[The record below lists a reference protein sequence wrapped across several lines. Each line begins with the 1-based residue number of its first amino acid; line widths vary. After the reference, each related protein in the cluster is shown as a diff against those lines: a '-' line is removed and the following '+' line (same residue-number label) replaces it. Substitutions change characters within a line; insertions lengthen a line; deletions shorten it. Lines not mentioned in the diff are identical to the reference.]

1 MANPFSVNVPNAFEA
16 LMVGEQGYRGA
27 QDQMR
32 QRARDDAMREAAA
45 ALQSGGDVKGAFAR
59 VLASGNVPAA
69 GVIANYG
76 NNERDFQFR
85 QSQAAE
91 SNRRS
96 DRSFDFQKQQ
106 AEEAARGYELREV
119 TDDNGNRSL
128 VRIHRA
134 TGRPEK
140 VEVPGMTGAPNNPYL
155 PAGQMNESQSK
166 DALYA
171 NRMLAS
177 EKVLRT
183 VEESGTSWVER
194 AKGAISDKTGYNL
207 RGDDFQKFDQA
218 KRDFINATL
227 RRESGAVIS
236 PSEFDNA
243 DKQYFPVP
251 GDTKELLAQKRANR
265 AEAIRGIGAGGG
277 KGYRPESVISQTGE
291 ITLNPSGARKPA
303 PPEIIAEAKEAIAT
317 AASRGEDIRAAVAK
331 RLVEQGYNPAGL

>member
-1 MANPFSVNVPNAFEA
+1 MANPFQVNVPNALQA
-16 LMVGEQGYRGA
+16 LMVGEQSYEGA

-32 QRARDDAMREAAA
+32 KRAQDDAMREAAA
-45 ALQSGGDVKGAFAR
+45 ALQSGGDVRGAFAK
-59 VLASGNVPAA
+59 LIASGNIAGA
-69 GVIANYG
+69 GVVANMG
-76 NNERDFQFR
+76 NNERDFEFR
-85 QSQAAE
+85 RQESQRAQGNA
-91 SNRRS
+91 
-96 DRSFDFQKQQ
+96 DRSFGLQKEQSD
-106 AEEAARGYELREV
+106 AAARGFEYREI
-119 TDDNGNRSL
+119 DDGAGGKRL
-128 VRIHRA
+128 VRVNKA
-134 TGRPEK
+134 TGAAEA
-140 VEVPGMTGAPNNPYL
+140 VDVGGVQSAPNNPYL

-183 VEESGTSWVER
+183 VEESGTDWVER
-194 AKGAISDKTGYNL
+194 AKGAISDKTGYNF
-207 RGDDFQKFDQA
+207 RGADFQKFDQA

-236 PSEFDNA
+236 PSEFENA

-291 ITLNPSGARKPA
+291 ITPNPSGARKPA
-303 PPEIIAEAKEAIAT
+303 PPEIVAEAKAAIA
-317 AASRGEDIRAAVAK
+317 AGASKAAVAK
-331 RLVEQGYNPAGL
+331 RLVEQGYNPAGI